1 MADTKETR
9 LYNPHDNLTGRD
21 GGPYLDIVE
30 RERAEILRAKV
41 EDREPDYDNPPAVA
55 GTPLVTGPQLAFMA
69 NPSANPSQS
78 MRDPAAMAVDAMAQN
93 DDFPVTSVQ
102 TVEMPDLS
110 APPAYN
116 AADPTVRSVDEDSD
130 EEPLVVEPE
139 EVDPGTPAEPNASG
153 DPLLGSTAGG

>member
-1 MADTKETR
+1 MADTRETR

-30 RERAEILRAKV
+30 RERAETLRAKV
-41 EDREPDYDNPPAVA
+41 EDREPDYENPPAVA

-69 NPSANPSQS
+69 NPSSNPSQAS
-78 MRDPAAMAVDAMAQN
+78 RDPAAMAVDAMAQS

-110 APPAYN
+110 APPDYN
-116 AADPTVRSVDEDSD
+116 AADPTVRSVDADSD
-130 EEPLVVEPE
+130 EEPLIVETE
-139 EVDPGTPAEPNASG
+139 EEDPGTPAEPNATG